1 MVAVALGVSQV
12 PASAAAA
19 TRLVRLPLG
28 SCLHAAAHGA
38 DPARVR
44 FCGAVSSDERIDVE
58 TVTAGSV
65 IGEAWRIYKSQFG
78 TLFLAALLVS
88 VISGLAVLL
97 IGPIAGLVNLIL
109 SLFFVGA
116 VVGLVR
122 DIQDGRRDEGLG
134 SLFRSVGP
142 VFFPLLAV
150 SILAGIGI
158 AIGLVLLIV
167 PGLILIT
174 IWAVIVPVCVLERPG
189 VFASFGRSR
198 DLVRG
203 HGWPVFGA
211 LVLAWLISLGLA
223 IVGAIIAT
231 PLDDPGRAVV
241 SWILTALT
249 MPLFALVCAVLYFR
263 LRGADEP
270 VPEPA
275 AAPEGWSPPE
285 PQT

>member
-1 MVAVALGVSQV
+1 M
-12 PASAAAA
+12 
-19 TRLVRLPLG
+19 
-28 SCLHAAAHGA
+28 
-38 DPARVR
+38 
-44 FCGAVSSDERIDVE
+44 E

-65 IGEAWRIYKSQFG
+65 IGDAWRTYKSQFG
-78 TLFLAALLVS
+78 TLFVAALLVS
-88 VISGLAVLL
+88 LVVALAELL
-97 IGPIAGLVNLIL
+97 IGPFSGLVSIIV
-109 SLFFVGA
+109 SLFFTGA

-134 SLFRSVGP
+134 SLFRDVGP
-142 VFFPLLAV
+142 VFLPLLGV

-158 AIGLVLLIV
+158 AIGFVLLII

-174 IWAVIVPVCVLERPG
+174 IWAVVVPVCVLERPG

-211 LVLAWLISLGLA
+211 LILAFLISIGVG
-223 IVGAIIAT
+223 IVGGLIAAAL
-231 PLDDPGRAVV
+231 PEAGQVAV
-241 SWILTALT
+241 SWLLSAIL
-249 MPLFALVCAVLYFR
+249 MPFAALVSAVLYFR

-270 VPEPA
+270 AQEPA